1 MTAYDIIMKKRRGGI
16 LSDDEIR
23 WFVNGY
29 VRDRDPRLSD
39 VGTADGDMLSVN
51 DS

>member
-23 WFVNGY
+23 WFVNGI
-29 VRDRDPRLSD
+29 
-39 VGTADGDMLSVN
+39 ADGDMLSVN